1 MSMASEKKSFSAR
14 MKESVRKALVGLKRK
29 PSNIAL
35 CVLVIAFLQYS
46 LSLTAISNTTAKIQG
61 ANMGLYGFVTMLF
74 SMLGLV
80 CYGNSFPHRKPVN
93 KPMLALTFIMFGVVI
108 FTDVS
113 YMNTVSYAINRE
125 VDPIAVT
132 ATTSYITSS
141 ISILRWNIV
150 IIALGLLATALLPV
164 YKPFIKRIN
173 TSIAVEAAAEMNAI
187 DISGEDA

>member
-1 MSMASEKKSFSAR
+1 MSREKIGFAAKV
-14 MKESVRKALVGLKRK
+14 KESVRKMLVALKRK

-35 CVLVIAFLQYS
+35 WVLGIAFLEYS
-46 LSLTAISNTTAKIQG
+46 LQLTDISNTTAKIQG

-74 SMLGLV
+74 SILGLV

-93 KPMLALTFIMFGVVI
+93 KPMLCIMFAMFAVVI
-108 FTDVS
+108 FTDIS

-132 ATTSYITSS
+132 EQTAYITKSLT
-141 ISILRWNIV
+141 ILRWNII
-150 IIALGLLATALLPV
+150 IIAAGLALTALLPV
-164 YKPFIKRIN
+164 YSPLIKRIN
-173 TSIAVEAAAEMNAI
+173 TTVQVEAAAEMGAI